1 MLKRLQWR
9 NRMCLCEISN
19 FSLVQ
24 VTSWRPQIHIWGHIE
39 SFLLD
44 ASSRLCWV
52 VLGRAAALGRFME
65 GTCLQSLEGWLLML
79 QNCASTLKVPIW
91 SLMDRTDDVLGTGMT
106 WIWISSNLGQTDLLW
121 VEVWTQ
127 NIYIQ
132 ISVQKFTKCLW
143 VTMTTKNNKIE
154 VSS

>member
-1 MLKRLQWR
+1 
-9 NRMCLCEISN
+9 MCLCEISN

-52 VLGRAAALGRFME
+52 MLGRAAALGRFME

-106 WIWISSNLGQTDLLW
+106 
-121 VEVWTQ
+121 
-127 NIYIQ
+127 
-132 ISVQKFTKCLW
+132 
-143 VTMTTKNNKIE
+143 
-154 VSS
+154 